1 MDKNSKVTIIGTLSV
16 ILIIIIALGV
26 IITKKLTPSKEVM
39 RLTDYYKVN
48 ASEVLLILQD
58 EVYEKKGMSIDG
70 RIYVDYDTVMKM
82 LNHRIYYDNKE
93 NILTY
98 TTPTEIIHA
107 EAGKNGYS
115 VTKSMIE
122 TESQTDYPIVKV
134 FADKIYI
141 ALDFVKQYSN
151 VNYKLFKNPN
161 RVVIE
166 YKWGDFLF
174 TNVVKNTQ
182 LRTKASIKSP
192 ILAQLTPGTD
202 LMYVD
207 TEKAPEKG
215 FAKVMTTDGIIG
227 YVKQSQV
234 KKSYYKTLKSDF
246 REPQYTAQ
254 TRPGKVNLVFHQ
266 VFHQAANN
274 NMEKLVRSS
283 KGVTVISPTWF
294 SVNSVSGTISSLA
307 SRAYVERA
315 KNMGLEVWALVNDFD
330 KNVSMYELLSHTS
343 SRENLSNELVE
354 AAIEYKLNGINI
366 DFENIKEE
374 TGIHYIE
381 FLRELS
387 VKCRNN
393 GIVLSV
399 DNYVPSPYTKYY
411 DREEQ
416 GKIVDYVVVMA
427 YDEHHAGSTEAGPV
441 SSLNFVKEAV
451 KNILTMVPKEK
462 TIIAIPFYT
471 RLWKTDSDGKLSC
484 ESYGMTMA
492 SKIIEENG
500 VKTKWDQD
508 SGCYYGEYTKDGATY
523 QIWNEEDK
531 SIEEK
536 MKVIYKADVAGVAE
550 WKLGFEKKNTW
561 NVILRYMKK

>member
-1 MDKNSKVTIIGTLSV
+1 MDKNSKVTLIGTLTV

-39 RLTDYYKVN
+39 QLTDYYKVKD
-48 ASEVLLILQD
+48 SEVLLILQD
-58 EVYEKKGMSIDG
+58 EVYEKRGLLIDG
-70 RIYVDYDTVMKM
+70 RIYVDYDTVVKK
-82 LNHRIYYDNKE
+82 LNHRVYYDSNE

-98 TTPTEIIHA
+98 TTPTEIIQA
-107 EAGKNGYS
+107 EAGKTGYS

-122 TESQTDYPIVKV
+122 TKSQTDYPIVKV
-134 FADKIYI
+134 FADKTYV

-151 VNYKLFKNPN
+151 INFKLYKNPN
-161 RVVIE
+161 RVIID
-166 YKWGDFLF
+166 YKWGDFLC

-182 LRTKASIKSP
+182 LRTEASIKSP

-227 YVKQSQV
+227 YVKQNQV
-234 KKSYYKTLKSDF
+234 KKSYYKTLKSNF

-266 VFHQAANN
+266 VFNQAANN
-274 NMEKLVRSS
+274 NMEKLVSAS

-294 SVNSVSGTISSLA
+294 SVNNVSGTISSIA
-307 SRAYVERA
+307 SKSYVERA

-330 KNVSMYELLSHTS
+330 KNVSMYEVLSHTS

-399 DNYVPSPYTKYY
+399 DSYVPSVYTKYY

-441 SSLNFVKEAV
+441 ASLNFVKEAV
-451 KNILTMVPKEK
+451 KNILAVVPKEK

-471 RLWKTDSDGKLSC
+471 RLWKKASDGKLSC
-484 ESYGMTMA
+484 VSYGMA
-492 SKIIEENG
+492 SADNLLKDNG
-500 VKTKWDQD
+500 VKAKWDQD
-508 SGCYYGEYTKDGATY
+508 SGCYYGEFTKGGATY
-523 QIWNEEDK
+523 QIWKEEDK

-536 MKVIYKADVAGVAE
+536 MKEIYKADVAGVAE
-550 WKLGFEKKNTW
+550 WKLGFEKESVW
-561 NVILRYMKK
+561 DVILRYLKK